1 LKAESFISPTD
12 LKEVF
17 TRQNAKVEA
26 VELAFETIITT
37 LGIGAFPIS
46 ATSRRK
52 NSVDRLP
59 ASSRFFAIQVRV
71 MLCYYY
77 T

>member
-37 LGIGAFPIS
+37 LGIGS
-46 ATSRRK
+46 G
-52 NSVDRLP
+52 
-59 ASSRFFAIQVRV
+59 
-71 MLCYYY
+71 Y
-77 T
+77 